1 MVKESIRKCEERFIE
16 MTDIHV
22 YERKKS
28 DARLAKFMED
38 KCLVLRDV
46 IEREIKERNTKG
58 QEIEESL
65 TQDLIEIKAKLE
77 EEKKVS
83 TDNLEAIQTEFLTE
97 Y

>member
-1 MVKESIRKCEERFIE
+1 
-16 MTDIHV
+16 MTNIHV

-28 DARLAKFMED
+28 DVRLAKFMED
-38 KCLVLRDV
+38 KCLVLRDI
-46 IEREIKERNTKG
+46 IEREIKYRNTKG

-77 EEKKVS
+77 EEKNLS